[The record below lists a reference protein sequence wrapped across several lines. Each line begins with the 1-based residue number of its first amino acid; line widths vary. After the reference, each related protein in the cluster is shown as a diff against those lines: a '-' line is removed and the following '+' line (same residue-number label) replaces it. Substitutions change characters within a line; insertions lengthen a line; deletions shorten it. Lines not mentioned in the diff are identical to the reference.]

1 MGYTTVAQE
10 LNIKRRR
17 QELHEMQNRDQ
28 DAVLSSSKIEKIKS
42 EVREGST
49 IKVKHKG
56 YMEKE
61 PSIKKVPVIG
71 VNRRFV
77 VVLINGYRVTYPW
90 DEIIEVVK
98 RK

>member
-1 MGYTTVAQE
+1 MGYTTVSQQ

-17 QELHEMQNRDQ
+17 QELCEMENKDQ
-28 DAVLSSSKIEKIKS
+28 DAILSTMKIDKLRSNVK
-42 EVREGST
+42 EGST

-61 PSIKKVPVIG
+61 LSIKTVPVVG

-77 VVLINGYRVTYPW
+77 VVIINGYRTTYPW
-90 DEIIEVVK
+90 DEIIDVCNTK
-98 RK
+98 